1 MKQLLLGLLLI
12 SSSVLSEEYD
22 YKILRVIDG
31 DTLMI
36 EAPFL
41 PKPLKPEISLRISGV
56 DTPEKDFRAQC
67 DRENKLAHDASEFTK
82 NLINNSKN
90 YKIIILGQDKYFRL
104 LGDIMIDGKLLSK
117 ELIEHK
123 LAVEYYGDKK
133 SNWCKI

>member
-117 ELIEHK
+117 ELITHN
-123 LAVEYYGDKK
+123 LAIEYHGDKK